1 MTISK
6 RQQLTVHAQ
15 QRVEQSSQDEQ
26 QGIAQQREPI
36 AIVGIGCRFPGGA
49 TSPTAFWNLLCAGT
63 DATCDV
69 PHDRWDIDTFFDPD
83 PARPGKVRVY
93 RGGFLEQ
100 IDQFDAAF
108 FGISPREADCLDPQ
122 QRLLLEIVWEALEDA
137 GIPPEQLAG
146 SQTGVFIGA
155 FTLDYKIV
163 QFSAGNR
170 ELIDAHT
177 ATGSMM
183 TMVSNRLSYT
193 FDLRGPSLSVDTA
206 CSSSLVA
213 VHLACQSLWRN
224 ECTLALV
231 GGVNV
236 MTTPEYTIAESK
248 GGFLAPDGRS
258 KAFDARANGYARGEG
273 AGIVVLK
280 PLALAQA
287 AGDPIYAVIRGT
299 AANQD
304 GHSNGITVPRREAQE
319 ALMHTAYAS
328 AGVIPGQVQY
338 VEAHGTGTPVGDPI
352 EANALG
358 TVLAEGRPAGNRC
371 IIGSVK
377 TNIGHLE
384 AAAGIAGLIKVA
396 LCLKQQAI
404 PPHLHFQTPNPN
416 IDFAQLP
423 LRIPQRLESWPEH
436 EGPALAGV
444 NSFGFGGT
452 NAHVVLAEAPVPAS
466 ILSAAVDAPVA
477 HRPELL
483 TLSARSQDALRDL
496 ARAYQ
501 TLLADA
507 NESELALYDLCAT
520 ASFHR
525 GQHDQRLALVSDNY
539 ATLCDHLQAFVA
551 GDTRPGMTTGQM
563 LPGQPPKL
571 VWVFTGMGPQW
582 WAMGRQL
589 LEEEPVFRTAILEC
603 DALLSRYADWSLLT
617 ELTVPE
623 SQSRMHETQI
633 AQPANFAI
641 QVGLAALWQAW
652 GITPDAIV
660 GHSAGEA
667 AAFYVAGVLSLE
679 AATRVIYHRSRL
691 QHRTTGQGQMVA
703 VGIAPDEAERLIAA
717 YADRV
722 SIAAIN
728 SPSAVTLAGDPQ
740 TLAEIVTPLQEQHIF
755 CRYLRVEVPYHSHYM
770 EAIRA
775 DLMAELAF
783 LEPDAARVPLYVT
796 ARGMRVAGSTLDA
809 TYWWENVRNPVLFA
823 ACIDALVADGY
834 TTFLEIG
841 PHPVLGS
848 AISECLAQ
856 QGQTGMVLPSIRRNE
871 DERAALLGSLGAL
884 YTQGLPINWAAL
896 YGASQRR
903 VALPTYPWQRERYWL
918 ESETAAHVRLGYK
931 DHPLLGRPLDQPL
944 PTWELE
950 LNRRVLPYLDDHRIQ
965 GAVVYPGAGYIEMG
979 LAVGRLAFGA
989 GGHAVEDVV
998 FHKALFLPDHAS
1010 PLVQVRLDPATATF
1024 SIYSRLPGTPAWILN
1039 AEGKLRQC
1047 QEHARPVTIYVEDI
1061 HTRCAEELMG
1071 AACYAQFAAQGF
1083 EYGPCFQGIARLWR
1097 GAGEALAQIESGTPL
1112 AASQEYQL
1120 HPTLLDACFQVL
1132 IAINPN
1138 AEADQGGVYL
1148 PVGIDRIRVY
1158 ERPHTPLWCHARL
1171 VERNAQVL
1179 CGNIDLLDVD
1189 GNLVAEVRGFRAQA
1203 LERVVGSAVDQIDS
1217 TLYELVWQ
1225 PQDRESQDIEAR
1237 TLDQRAT
1244 WLVLTDAQVGPA
1256 LIAWLEQYGE
1266 SCVRVI
1272 PGTSYQ
1278 VLEPGRFYQIDPA
1291 ATEPFTALLQDL
1303 QARDVSAIGH
1313 VIYLWGL
1320 EGTSGADLTAS
1331 VLETAQVRGSL
1342 AVMHLIQALV
1352 HADCTP
1358 RLWLVT
1364 RGAQAVANERNALV
1378 FTDTGLSQA
1387 PLWGLGRVI
1396 GYQEHVALWGGAID
1410 LDPDAPAEEA
1420 AALLSEI
1427 WEPTGEDQLAF
1438 RAGQRY
1444 IARLVPCQSLTP
1456 PLPPHF
1462 RRDASYLI
1470 TGAFGAL
1477 GLLVARWM
1485 VTQGARH
1492 LILLGRTAVPARAEW
1507 QQVAPDTPAAERIA
1521 AIRELE
1527 ALGAYIHLA
1536 PIDVADERQ
1545 LAIFLAHY
1553 QQEGWPP
1560 IRGVIHSAGMVRDQL
1575 LLQMDEET
1583 FTSVVRPKL
1592 LGAWALHRCLQ
1603 DTPLDFFVLFSSV
1616 ASQVVSTGQAN
1627 YAAGNAFLDALAEYR
1642 RCRGL
1647 PALSI
1652 NWGPW
1657 AVGMVSA
1664 LNLIEH
1670 YARRGMAA
1678 ITPEL
1683 GMQVLG
1689 RLLGQNVAGASVL
1702 IADWPLVLEYYPQP
1716 PALFAHLGQQAA
1728 AEAEAEACNEQSFAQ
1743 RVAHADPE
1751 QRLEL
1756 VIAQLQELAAR
1767 VLRMDRTKLDI
1778 QQPLNTLGMNSMM
1791 AIELKN
1797 RIDLT
1802 LGVTVAVVEL
1812 LQGFGVAQLAARVLT
1827 QIEAQIEH
1835 TAREALLLE
1844 GQITAEVA
1852 QKLTEHVDDD
1862 TLAELLREL
1871 EQLSEEEAQAI
1882 LTEQEPA

>member
-15 QRVEQSSQDEQ
+15 QPIKQGNQD
-26 QGIAQQREPI
+26 AQQDRTQQQEPI

-49 TSPTAFWNLLCAGT
+49 TSPTAFWHMLCAGT
-63 DATCDV
+63 DATRDV
-69 PHDRWDIDTFFDPD
+69 PPDRWDIDTFFDPD
-83 PARPGKVRVY
+83 PARPGKVRVH

-122 QRLLLEIVWEALEDA
+122 QRLLLEIAWEAFEDA
-137 GIPPEQLAG
+137 GILPEHVAG

-155 FTLDYKIV
+155 FTLDYKIL
-163 QFSAGNR
+163 QFNAGNR
-170 ELIDAHT
+170 ELIDANT
-177 ATGSMM
+177 AAGSMM

-224 ECTLALV
+224 ECTLALA

-236 MTTPEYTIAESK
+236 MITPEYAIAESK
-248 GGFLAPDGRS
+248 GGFLAPDGRC

-280 PLALAQA
+280 PLALAQT
-287 AGDPIYAVIRGT
+287 AGDSIYAVIRGT

-319 ALMHTAYAS
+319 ALMRTAYAN

-384 AAAGIAGLIKVA
+384 AGAGIAGLIKA
-396 LCLKQQAI
+396 TLCLRHRAI
-404 PPHLHFQTPNPN
+404 PPHLNLETPNPN
-416 IDFAQLP
+416 IDFTQLP
-423 LRIPQRLESWPEH
+423 LRIPQRLEPWPEH

-452 NAHVVLAEAPVPAS
+452 NAHVVLAEAPEPAS
-466 ILSAAVDAPVA
+466 VVPVRA
-477 HRPELL
+477 IVRGAELL
-483 TLSARSQDALRDL
+483 PLSARSPEALHDL
-496 ARAYQ
+496 ARSYQ

-507 NESELALYDLCAT
+507 QETDQALYDLCAT
-520 ASFHR
+520 ASLHR
-525 GQHDQRLALVSDNY
+525 SQHNYRLALVADCC
-539 ATLCDHLQAFVA
+539 ATLCDHLQAFLT
-551 GDTRPGMTTGQM
+551 GDTRPGMNEGHV

-589 LEEEPVFRTAILEC
+589 LEEEPVFRNVILEC
-603 DALLSRYADWSLLT
+603 DSLFSQYGDWSLLA
-617 ELTVPE
+617 ELTAAE
-623 SQSRMHETQI
+623 TESRMHETQI

-641 QVGLAALWQAW
+641 QVGLAALWQSW
-652 GITPDAIV
+652 GITPDAVV
-660 GHSAGEA
+660 GHSAGEVA
-667 AAFYVAGVLSLE
+667 AVYIAGVLTLE
-679 AATRVIYHRSRL
+679 AATRVIFHRSRL

-703 VGIAPDEAERLIAA
+703 VGVASDEAERLIAA

-728 SPSAVTLAGDPQ
+728 SPSSVTLAGDPQ
-740 TLAEIVTPLQEQHIF
+740 ALAEIVPPLQEQNIF

-783 LEPDAARVPLYVT
+783 LNPVPATVPLYGA
-796 ARGMRVAGSTLDA
+796 ARGIRVDGSTLDA
-809 TYWWENVRNPVLFA
+809 TYWWENTRRPVLFA
-823 ACIDALVADGY
+823 ACVDALIEDGY

-841 PHPVLGS
+841 PHPVLAG
-848 AISECLAQ
+848 AITECLAHR
-856 QGQTGMVLPSIRRNE
+856 GKTGTIAPSIRRNE
-871 DERAALLGSLGAL
+871 NERATMLGSLGTL
-884 YTQGLPINWAAL
+884 YTQGLPINWSAL

-903 VALPTYPWQRERYWL
+903 VPLPTYPWQRERYWL
-918 ESETAAHVRLGYK
+918 ESEPAARFRLGYK

-989 GGHAVEDVV
+989 GGHAIEEVV
-998 FHKALFLPDHAS
+998 FHKAMFLPDHAS

-1024 SIYSRLPGTPAWILN
+1024 SIYSRLPGTPAWTLN
-1039 AEGKLRQC
+1039 GEGKLRQR
-1047 QEHARPVTIYVEDI
+1047 QEHTRPAPIDVASI
-1061 HTRCAEELMG
+1061 HTRCDEELAG
-1071 AACYAQFAAQGF
+1071 ATCYAQFTAQGF
-1083 EYGPCFQGIARLWR
+1083 HYGSCFQGIARLWR
-1097 GAGEALAQIESGTPL
+1097 GVGEALARMESGTPL
-1112 AASQEYQL
+1112 AASPEYQL

-1138 AEADQGGVYL
+1138 PQADQDGVYL
-1148 PVGIDRIRVY
+1148 PVGIDRIRMY
-1158 ERPHTPLWCHARL
+1158 ERPYTPLWCHARL
-1171 VERNAQVL
+1171 VERNAHVL
-1179 CGNIDLLDVD
+1179 CGDIDLIDSA
-1189 GNLVAEVRGFRAQA
+1189 GNLLVEVRGFRAQA
-1203 LERVVGSAVDQIDS
+1203 LERGVGSAIDQIDE

-1225 PQDRESQDIEAR
+1225 AQDREFQAIEAR

-1256 LIAWLEQYGE
+1256 LIAHLEQYGE
-1266 SCVRVI
+1266 SCVRVF
-1272 PGTSYQ
+1272 PGSSYQ
-1278 VLEPGRFYQIDPA
+1278 VLEPGRSYQINPA
-1291 ATEPFTALLQDL
+1291 ATESFTLLLQDV
-1303 QARDVSAIGH
+1303 QAHDLAPIRH
-1313 VIYLWGL
+1313 VIHLWGL
-1320 EGTSGADLTAS
+1320 EGINDDDMTVS
-1331 VLETAQVRGSL
+1331 VLETAQIRGSL
-1342 AVMHLIQALV
+1342 AVMHLIQSLV
-1352 HADCTP
+1352 RADCAP

-1364 RGAQAVANERNALV
+1364 RGAQAVASER
-1378 FTDTGLSQA
+1378 TDRTLTATGVSQA

-1410 LDPDAPAEEA
+1410 LDPDVPAEEA
-1420 AALLSEI
+1420 TALLSEI

-1444 IARLVPCQSLTP
+1444 IARLLPCQHLTP

-1492 LILLGRTAVPARAEW
+1492 LILLGRTPVPPRAEW

-1545 LAIFLAHY
+1545 LVAFLTDY

-1560 IRGVIHSAGMVRDQL
+1560 IRGVIHSAGVVRDQL
-1575 LLQMDEET
+1575 LLQMDDET
-1583 FTSVVRPKL
+1583 FTSVVHPKL

-1603 DTPLDFFVLFSSV
+1603 DTPLDFFILFSSV

-1728 AEAEAEACNEQSFAQ
+1728 AEAEAEAFHEQSFAQ
-1743 RVAHADPE
+1743 RVAQADPE

-1812 LQGFGVAQLAARVLT
+1812 LQGLGIAQLAARVLN
-1827 QIEAQIEH
+1827 QIEIQIEN

-1844 GQITAEVA
+1844 GPITTEVA
-1852 QKLTEHVDDD
+1852 QKLAEHVDED
-1862 TLAELLREL
+1862 TLAELLHEV
-1871 EQLSEEEAQAI
+1871 EQLSEDEAQAI
-1882 LTEQEPA
+1882 LTEQQSV